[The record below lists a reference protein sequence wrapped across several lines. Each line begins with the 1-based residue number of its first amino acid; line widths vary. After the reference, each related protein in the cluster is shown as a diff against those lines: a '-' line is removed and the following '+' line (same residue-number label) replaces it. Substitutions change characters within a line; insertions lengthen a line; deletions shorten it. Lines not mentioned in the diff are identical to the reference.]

1 MDRVPADAAFA
12 VNLFRRLEFA
22 SDPAGRAGFQ
32 RVRRQH
38 QFIGMCA
45 LQTFEGAA
53 LEAFRP
59 IRDGNRYHSRLAFG
73 ATRSVDRQQ
82 LWIGL
87 FPAPHAGKNNAGPE
101 YLSVRLPT
109 RNSKIET
116 SIERDADAFFFAP
129 DDVAR
134 SLQLIGPNNQR
145 ESVRNIE
152 RAQSF
157 ERGSGPRKVAHI
169 TGNCFA
175 AALNRAGLQDTTTRY
190 NPSMVHRAE
199 IR

>member
-1 MDRVPADAAFA
+1 
-12 VNLFRRLEFA
+12 
-22 SDPAGRAGFQ
+22 
-32 RVRRQH
+32 
-38 QFIGMCA
+38 MCA

-82 LWIGL
+82 LWIGF